1 MPKIK
6 IGEIMMYDEYLN
18 NDFFIEWAT
27 EFAGFDSTEETII
40 FFTNEENQLKIAI
53 KLFDRLFN

>member
-1 MPKIK
+1 
-6 IGEIMMYDEYLN
+6 MMYDEYLN